1 MTKAELVRWLEG
13 PDALRVIQR
22 DIRSLDPMP
31 PADQTAWSLA
41 RIADEIRA
49 CDDPQAERWAM
60 WAMRDQT
67 RTLVHRTLFA
77 AAADTEPIRPIILEV
92 VRGRVLQD

>member
-13 PDALRVIQR
+13 PDALRDIQR

-31 PADQTAWSLA
+31 APDQTAWSLA
-41 RIADEIRA
+41 RIADEIRS
-49 CDDPQAERWAM
+49 CDDPQAEQWAK
-60 WAMRDQT
+60 WAVCDQT
-67 RTLVHRTLFA
+67 RTLVHRTLYA
-77 AAADTEPIRPIILEV
+77 AAPDSESIRPIILAV